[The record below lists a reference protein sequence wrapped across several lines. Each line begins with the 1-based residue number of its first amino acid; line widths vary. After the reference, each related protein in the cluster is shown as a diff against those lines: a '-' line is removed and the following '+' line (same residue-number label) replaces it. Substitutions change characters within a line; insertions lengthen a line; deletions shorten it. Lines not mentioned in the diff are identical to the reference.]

1 MSKKLIY
8 AFLLV
13 IFIIPENSFA
23 IKKVAQSK
31 MQFIKLGVSARAVA
45 MGDAFTGISG
55 DPNSIFYNP
64 AGCAFIKGI
73 SIAFNQANWIADI
86 KHTSAT
92 ISYNA
97 KRYGVVNLNYIT
109 MDYGSMERTI
119 VDAHAWEG
127 YLSKGEFSV
136 SEYAIGLGYAHQ
148 ITDRLALGGQIK
160 YISQDLGSNRIWRYI
175 GSQFENTKIVENKDD
190 VVAYDFGTFY
200 YTGFKGLTI
209 AMAIQNFAN
218 KAIPLNFRF
227 GMAINL
233 NEVII
238 PNSQNNTIVLDFDVL
253 HPRDYSERAQ
263 LGIEYGF
270 RRLFFLRMGYKLNYD
285 EEDFSAGVGVNLT
298 MKGLLLKVDYA
309 YTNFGILG
317 NVNRFSISISRN

>member
-1 MSKKLIY
+1 MFKKLIY
-8 AFLLV
+8 AFLLL
-13 IFIIPENSFA
+13 IFVIPENSFA

-31 MQFIKLGVSARAVA
+31 MQFIKLGVSARAAA

-64 AGCAFIKGI
+64 AGAAFVKAF
-73 SIAFNQANWIADI
+73 SIAFNQTNWIADI
-86 KHTSAT
+86 KHTSAA

-97 KRYGVVNLNYIT
+97 KRYGVVSLNYIT

-136 SEYAIGLGYAHQ
+136 SEYAIGFGYAHQ
-148 ITDRLALGGQIK
+148 ITDRLSLGGQIK

-175 GSQFENTKIVENKDD
+175 GSQFENTKIVENKDNA
-190 VVAYDFGTFY
+190 VAYDFGTFY
-200 YTGFKGLTI
+200 NTGFKGLTI
-209 AMAIQNFAN
+209 AMAMQNFAN

-233 NEVII
+233 NEII
-238 PNSQNNTIVLDFDVL
+238 LPNNQNNTIIFDFDVL

-263 LGIEYGF
+263 FGMEYGF
-270 RRLFFLRMGYKLNYD
+270 RNLFFLRMGYKLNYD
-285 EEDFSAGVGVNLT
+285 EEDFTTGAGVNLT
-298 MKGLLLKVDYA
+298 MKGLSLKVDYA

-317 NVNRFSISISRN
+317 NVNRFSISISGD